1 MQAIGDQPIR
11 NNSSSAARI
20 TARVLE
26 CLAKASIKYNSF
38 IMLPVEIIAAIAILL
53 SNIIWC
59 HWAGR
64 APFEVPACNPLSI
77 ICLMSCHLWCLIS
90 YHLWCFISCHLWCV
104 SLPPHITSVSMGNAP
119 AASAAQ
125 RWYRCFE
132 TMRQLPRQLNNI
144 VDASERLLNQ
154 LYNSGELLL
163 YNSGDTTAVLKHWA
177 LVY

>member
-1 MQAIGDQPIR
+1 M
-11 NNSSSAARI
+11 
-20 TARVLE
+20 V
-26 CLAKASIKYNSF
+26 
-38 IMLPVEIIAAIAILL
+38 
-53 SNIIWC
+53 
-59 HWAGR
+59 
-64 APFEVPACNPLSI
+64 
-77 ICLMSCHLWCLIS
+77 
-90 YHLWCFISCHLWCV
+90 
-104 SLPPHITSVSMGNAP
+104 NAP

-132 TMRQLPRQLNNI
+132 TMRQLPRQLNDI